1 MTLKCVHSMS
11 LSFFILDAS
20 FLVGKV
26 VFIIGVLS
34 KLKIRQEKW
43 DTFALIGEIKKQ
55 IKLR

>member
-1 MTLKCVHSMS
+1 MS

-43 DTFALIGEIKKQ
+43 DTFALIGEIKN
-55 IKLR
+55 KLR